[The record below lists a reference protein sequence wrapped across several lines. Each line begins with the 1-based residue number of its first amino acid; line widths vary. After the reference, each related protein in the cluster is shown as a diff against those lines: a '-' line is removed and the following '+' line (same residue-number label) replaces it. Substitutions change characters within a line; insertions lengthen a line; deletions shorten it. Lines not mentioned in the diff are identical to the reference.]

1 VSRGASAFVGD
12 RTDIFGPPCYAHGN
26 AAQAFELRVNMG
38 PPPRGGIP
46 MAEYMAYSVGPDG
59 YQIAFKALDCADD
72 VEAAEKASQLVKDYD
87 IEVWCGDRFVI
98 RIDQKPK

>member
-1 VSRGASAFVGD
+1 
-12 RTDIFGPPCYAHGN
+12 
-26 AAQAFELRVNMG
+26 
-38 PPPRGGIP
+38 

-72 VEAAEKASQLVKDYD
+72 TEAAEKAKGFVEGHD

-98 RIDQKPK
+98 RIERKPK